1 MCTMKTRD
9 ENLKLYSK
17 QKAERVFRSFF
28 LLDVDCTSRAWF
40 RHKGGDPFHNLRWV
54 FSFPILRLHL
64 MFWIGWLNQLN
75 KINPQLLQNALSQ
88 PAPVVVAYKNTDGR
102 HGMLEKSLQRWITK
116 NKVSI
121 KTWCHWD
128 HCFALMLL
136 WGLNTWHFDPS
147 GSPKIFKG
155 CYVTSCLTRMKQMK
169 IVTKKYCFWSKTNC
183 WEIVSI

>member
-1 MCTMKTRD
+1 MWT
-9 ENLKLYSK
+9 
-17 QKAERVFRSFF
+17 
-28 LLDVDCTSRAWF
+28 CTSRAWF
-40 RHKGGDPFHNLRWV
+40 RHKGGDPFHNLPWG

-102 HGMLEKSLQRWITK
+102 HGMLEKSLQKWITK

-183 WEIVSI
+183 WEIVSIY

>member
-1 MCTMKTRD
+1 MRFFVSHFWGFIWCFGSGGWTSWTRSTP
-9 ENLKLYSK
+9 NCS
-17 QKAERVFRSFF
+17 
-28 LLDVDCTSRAWF
+28 
-40 RHKGGDPFHNLRWV
+40 
-54 FSFPILRLHL
+54 
-64 MFWIGWLNQLN
+64 
-75 KINPQLLQNALSQ
+75 QNALSQ

-183 WEIVSI
+183 WEIVFNILIYINTYIISIHYTPLYTVHIISKVYD